1 MQGYIDLIRLV
12 DREKKIVEV
21 YDWKTS
27 SQFSDK
33 DLIHHGRQLVFY
45 TLALEHMGYTVR
57 RAAWIMLKYVS
68 VIFMGRA
75 RKTNK
80 EKTKLQKVIERR
92 RITKDLERFLR
103 EDLEELGYDEFT
115 IEDMMD
121 IALATNEIPS
131 VLADSYKI
139 TPYVRAYPI
148 TDELKQE
155 TIDYLNRAADKF
167 EAADPGNKKAW
178 PSLVIDKNTEFFCS
192 VLCNH
197 GPACHFLQDY
207 LSRKDAQK
215 ELEDLF

>member
-1 MQGYIDLIRLV
+1 M
-12 DREKKIVEV
+12 
-21 YDWKTS
+21 
-27 SQFSDK
+27 
-33 DLIHHGRQLVFY
+33 
-45 TLALEHMGYTVR
+45 
-57 RAAWIMLKYVS
+57 
-68 VIFMGRA
+68 
-75 RKTNK
+75 
-80 EKTKLQKVIERR
+80 
-92 RITKDLERFLR
+92 ERFLR

-115 IEDMMD
+115 VEEMMD
-121 IALATNEIPS
+121 IALETNEIPS

-167 EAADPGNKKAW
+167 EAADPQNKKAW

>member
-1 MQGYIDLIRLV
+1 
-12 DREKKIVEV
+12 
-21 YDWKTS
+21 
-27 SQFSDK
+27 
-33 DLIHHGRQLVFY
+33 
-45 TLALEHMGYTVR
+45 
-57 RAAWIMLKYVS
+57 
-68 VIFMGRA
+68 
-75 RKTNK
+75 
-80 EKTKLQKVIERR
+80 
-92 RITKDLERFLR
+92 
-103 EDLEELGYDEFT
+103 
-115 IEDMMD
+115 MD
-121 IALATNEIPS
+121 IALETNEIPS

-167 EAADPGNKKAW
+167 EAADPQNKKAW
-178 PSLVIDKNTEFFCS
+178 PSLVIDKNNEFFCS